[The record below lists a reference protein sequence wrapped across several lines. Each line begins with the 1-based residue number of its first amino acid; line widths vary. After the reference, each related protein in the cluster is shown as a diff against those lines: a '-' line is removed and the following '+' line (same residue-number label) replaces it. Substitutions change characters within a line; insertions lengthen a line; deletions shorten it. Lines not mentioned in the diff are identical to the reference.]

1 MTKSPHDHN
10 TPQKPTLHKRCKYC
24 QIDFS
29 CVDDANGKKRKF
41 CTDAHKK
48 AYFRSGKLAFPRL
61 LEKIVKALEPRM
73 REIARE
79 EAFAEI
85 HKMVIAGSLV
95 SIGKLQREIHMH
107 EHYEHGV
114 VLKPETLVDLDL
126 ETELE
131 KLAEQG
137 TIKPS

>member
-10 TPQKPTLHKRCKYC
+10 TPKKPTLHKRCKYC
-24 QIDFS
+24 QIDFA

-41 CTDAHKK
+41 CTDVHKK

-79 EAFAEI
+79 EALQAAGL
-85 HKMVIAGSLV
+85 HKL
-95 SIGKLQREIHMH
+95 
-107 EHYEHGV
+107 
-114 VLKPETLVDLDL
+114 DLDL

-131 KLAEQG
+131 KLAKQG